1 VATLP
6 SGVTAATL
14 QITDALAGVAERL
27 AQSTVQVRDTRRG
40 GRGPTGAG
48 SGVVWRA
55 DGVVVTNA
63 HVVRDA
69 RRVVVELTDGRAFDA
84 EVTRVDPR
92 RDLAALHLDALH
104 LPAARVGD
112 PASLRAGQLVVAL
125 GHPWGVRNALVAGV
139 VHAAGGRDGH
149 WVKADLRLAPGNS
162 GGPLADAW
170 GRVVGVN
177 AMIVRGLAYAV
188 PSDAVERF
196 LRGGAAGAR
205 RSAAGSAAA

>member
-1 VATLP
+1 MATLP

-40 GRGPTGAG
+40 HYGPSGAG
-48 SGVVWRA
+48 SGVIWRA
-55 DGVVVTNA
+55 DGLVVTNA

-69 RRVVVELTDGRAFDA
+69 RRVVVELTDGRELDA
-84 EVTRVDPR
+84 EVARLDPR
-92 RDLAALHLDALH
+92 RDLAALRLDALH

-112 PASLRAGQLVVAL
+112 PVSLRAGQLVFAL
-125 GHPWGVRNALVAGV
+125 GHPWGVRNSLAAGV
-139 VHAAGGRDGH
+139 VHAASHRDGH
-149 WVKADLRLAPGNS
+149 WVRADVRLAPGNS

-177 AMIVRGLAYAV
+177 SMIVRGLAYAV
-188 PSDAVERF
+188 PADAVERF
-196 LRGGAAGAR
+196 VAGVDR
-205 RSAAGSAAA
+205 RRAAAAA